1 MYERAALCRGGGHYR
16 EEGTVAQLKVYGR
29 VALQTVT
36 ALANLLRP
44 PLPPDFP
51 QNPFPVEAQIA
62 EARESDGS
70 AFGKTTIRDECQ

>member
-1 MYERAALCRGGGHYR
+1 MRAAQCRGGGHYR
-16 EEGTVAQLKVYGR
+16 EGTVAQLKVYSGR

>member
-1 MYERAALCRGGGHYR
+1 M
-16 EEGTVAQLKVYGR
+16 AQLIVHDR

-51 QNPFPVEAQIA
+51 QNPFPVD
-62 EARESDGS
+62 ARIGGPWGQMGRGRISS
-70 AFGKTTIRDECQ
+70 GKSGDECQ